1 VTVYFD
7 TSSLI
12 KLYVDEPG
20 AEEVHRLVH
29 EADLCVTSV
38 LAYPEARATLARR
51 RRERLMTAAET
62 RAAIA
67 ALDADWPR
75 FVVLAFDDDLARAAG
90 GLADTHGIRGGDAV
104 HLASFEIVLSTSEDD
119 DIHFSCADERLA
131 KAARALGH
139 EEVVS

>member
-12 KLYVDEPG
+12 KLYISESGSEAIHQLAHD
-20 AEEVHRLVH
+20 
-29 EADLCVTSV
+29 ADLSVTSA
-38 LAYPEARATLARR
+38 LAYPEARATFARR

-75 FVVLAFDDDLARAAG
+75 FVVLLFGDDLALAAG
-90 GLADTHGIRGGDAV
+90 RLADRHEIRGGDAV
-104 HLASFEIVLSTSEDD
+104 HLASFEALLSASEDE
-119 DIHFSCADERLA
+119 DIRFSCADDRLS
-131 KAARALGH
+131 KAARALG
-139 EEVVS
+139 EG